1 MQINRQKLFELEKEN
16 IKDKIAEITIDLF
29 HNGPTNDIYK
39 ALNKVADMVNKL
51 DK

>member
-29 HNGPTNDIYK
+29 HNGPTNEIYK
-39 ALNKVADMVNKL
+39 ALNNLTDMVNKL

>member
-1 MQINRQKLFELEKEN
+1 MKITKQKLFELEKEN

-29 HNGPTNDIYK
+29 HNGPINEIYK
-39 ALNKVADMVNKL
+39 ALDKLTDMINKL